1 MTEDKLYWGG
11 PECGVF
17 CNDQKVEPPKN
28 LPLEEGLFGVGGKM
42 LLSNYRNVQSAAK
55 KSLGVRIYG
64 SSGIEFIHVLTG
76 KNVSYLS
83 HLRPWDYAA
92 GKILAE
98 TLGLVVKTIDE
109 ESLDMLSSSDVL
121 VATKNA
127 HQGIIKLMNS

>member
-1 MTEDKLYWGG
+1 MIKGG
-11 PECGVF
+11 ASEKSSFGGGIVRSGRQ
-17 CNDQKVEPPKN
+17 NVAEQ
-28 LPLEEGLFGVGGKM
+28 LPQRSKSCE
-42 LLSNYRNVQSAAK
+42 

>member
-1 MTEDKLYWGG
+1 MLFRS
-11 PECGVF
+11 GVF
-17 CNDQKVEPPKN
+17 CNDQKVAPPKN

-98 TLGLVVKTIDE
+98 TLGLVVKTIDVKFFNE
-109 ESLDMLSSSDVL
+109 LIDIGDQIAPTCFFFNAKFLSTTL
-121 VATKNA
+121 
-127 HQGIIKLMNS
+127 

>member
-1 MTEDKLYWGG
+1 M
-11 PECGVF
+11 
-17 CNDQKVEPPKN
+17 
-28 LPLEEGLFGVGGKM
+28 FGVGGKM

-64 SSGIEFIHVLTG
+64 SSGIE
-76 KNVSYLS
+76 YLS